1 MQTELHSKRASST
14 PHQVCRGRV
23 VREFHAKSSRKHTGE
38 RPFQCH
44 CSRRFSRLDNLR
56 QHAQTV
62 HVNEEIPGDSLAAT
76 GTRFQ
81 RQIRTDRVAGPRPNS
96 SRPRAGTGT
105 HSRGHSRN
113 LSASSVGSMASTA
126 STVSGMGRDDGRRR
140 PPPLMIANDHTG
152 RNRLSL
158 EVLRSGASTPP
169 GPGSFLRDESEG
181 LSTPT
186 STTYSTGQNSPGGY
200 GSSMGSPTSAV
211 SRGGFWDGRGHGRR
225 LSVPSGPKPFQSP
238 QTSYGSPYLSPLH
251 SSNASNFSNFSS
263 TLGSPTSGSYGLTQ
277 QPAVS
282 REEEWRR
289 RTWHPSSYTSFSR
302 PATSGMA
309 YYQTPDAPRPAFAP
323 GASAAASQSNRLPG
337 IETFDHRPSTPPG
350 YGPAPT
356 HVDNAGR
363 PPVYPGPSTQQNSGP
378 NDRMARASWDMGL
391 HHGLTKLELT
401 NAPPPPEPRQQQQS
415 GMRPA
420 SEQMTQATHGPRVL
434 VSHEVSKRPTEDNH
448 YPLPSSNRA
457 KRQGWYAGPPPAIQ
471 QPPTTQ
477 PRTSPGDSSSSEGQP
492 KTPSLFSSE
501 DIPAIVHSNGYVE
514 AGQSS
519 TVGPSQHVCLLH
531 R

>member
-1 MQTELHSKRASST
+1 MTGQI
-14 PHQVCRGRV
+14 
-23 VREFHAKSSRKHTGE
+23 FHTKSDRKHTGE

-126 STVSGMGRDDGRRR
+126 STVSGIGRDDNRRR
-140 PPPLMIANDHTG
+140 PPPLMMANDHAG

-169 GPGSFLRDESEG
+169 GQGSFLRDESEG

-186 STTYSTGQNSPGGY
+186 STTFSTGQNSPGGY

-225 LSVPSGPKPFQSP
+225 LSVPSGPKPFQSS

-263 TLGSPTSGSYGLTQ
+263 TLGSPTSSTYGSTQ
-277 QPAVS
+277 QHAVS

-289 RTWHPSSYTSFSR
+289 RTWHPSSYTNFSR

-356 HVDNAGR
+356 HIDNAGR

-401 NAPPPPEPRQQQQS
+401 NAPPPPEPRQYQQF

-420 SEQMTQATHGPRVL
+420 SEQMTQATHGPHVT
-434 VSHEVSKRPTEDNH
+434 VPHEVSKRPTEDDH
-448 YPLPSSNRA
+448 YPTPSSNRA
-457 KRQGWYAGPPPAIQ
+457 KRQGWYAGPPPAVQ

-492 KTPSLFSSE
+492 KTPSISTSE
-501 DIPAIVHSNGYVE
+501 HVPAIVHSNGYVE
-514 AGQSS
+514 AGQAP
-519 TVGPSQHVCLLH
+519 TVGPPQQVCLLQD
-531 R
+531 RLLSWSN